1 MELKFMQDKNIASSG
16 ASDVIIVGAGP
27 TGLMA
32 ALLLHQS
39 GIQIR
44 IFDKNEQQAHESR
57 AFILQAR
64 SLELFLN
71 LGIVDQFIEHGMI
84 TPGMQIYV
92 NGRKAAQANLTDIG
106 ATDSPYA
113 FVLTLPQSKIEAL
126 LIAELEKR
134 GVTVEHNME
143 VMAFAQDDDGVVVT
157 IQNQQGSDEHFHA
170 AYLLGAD
177 GAHSVI
183 RSGLGLTFEGS
194 AYPQNFM
201 LADCSID
208 WPLEY
213 SYAKIFLRGNTL
225 GVYLPLNGKTLGRV
239 LAINPKT
246 QKDTDA
252 SANQATTAE
261 PLALAE
267 IEKVFQ
273 EASGLPVKLSN
284 SIWTTRYRI
293 HHRGANKYS
302 EGRVFVAGDAAH
314 IHSPAGGQGMNTG
327 LQDAANLAW
336 KLALRI
342 KNHGGKNL
350 LATYNDERWPIGQN
364 LLKFTDNLFGKLSRQ
379 TRFAI
384 MLRNFFVPIVMSI
397 VTRIP
402 RCRYNLFRF
411 VSELGIRYHENIF
424 LQDNI
429 SQSGN
434 HPPKR
439 LRPGYRAPNA
449 SYKRNHDIFGL
460 IQGYQFH
467 LLVLSRQ
474 SLSKEEIDVVINDLE
489 TLPTSLGLP
498 LNTHFISHS
507 VSGEN
512 KNILQAETN
521 DVFEKYGISDKYPF
535 GLFLIRPD
543 GYIAYRADTL
553 NISKLKKYCELF
565 SS

>member
-1 MELKFMQDKNIASSG
+1 MHDKDIASTG

-44 IFDKNEQQAHESR
+44 ILDKSSHQAHESR

-64 SLELFLN
+64 SLELLLN
-71 LGIVDQFIEHGMI
+71 LGIVDEFIAHGMI

-113 FVLTLPQSKIEAL
+113 FVLTIPQSKIEAL

-134 GVTVEHNME
+134 GITVENNTE
-143 VMAFAQDDDGVVVT
+143 VIAFAQDDDGVVVT
-157 IQNQQGSDEHFHA
+157 TRNPEGSEDHLHA

-183 RSGLGLTFEGS
+183 RPGLGLTFEGG

-225 GVYLPLNGKTLGRV
+225 AVYLPLQGKTLGRI
-239 LAINPKT
+239 LAINPEIK
-246 QKDTDA
+246 KDTDA
-252 SANQATTAE
+252 AANQATTAE
-261 PLALAE
+261 PLDLAE
-267 IEKVFQ
+267 IERVLQ

-293 HHRGANKYS
+293 HHRGVNKYS

-327 LQDAANLAW
+327 LQDAANIAW
-336 KLALRI
+336 KLALCV

-350 LATYNDERWPIGQN
+350 LDTYNDERWPIGQK
-364 LLKFTDNLFGKLSRQ
+364 LLKFTDNVFGKVSLQSG
-379 TRFAI
+379 FAV
-384 MLRNFFVPIVMSI
+384 MLRNFFVPIVMKI

-402 RCRYNLFRF
+402 RCRYSLFRF
-411 VSELGIRYHENIF
+411 ISELGIRYHENTF
-424 LQDNI
+424 LQDDI

-434 HPPKR
+434 RPPKR
-439 LRPGYRAPNA
+439 LSPGHRAPNA
-449 SYKRNHDIFGL
+449 TYKRNQDIFSL

-467 LLVLSRQ
+467 LLVLSRK
-474 SLSKEEIDVVINDLE
+474 SLSKEEINMVARDL
-489 TLPTSLGLP
+489 TALPNSLGLP
-498 LNTHFISHS
+498 LNTHFITHS
-507 VSGEN
+507 VAGEN
-512 KNILQAETN
+512 ENILQAETN
-521 DVFEKYGISDKYPF
+521 DVFNKYGISDKYPS

-543 GYIAYRADTL
+543 GYIGFRSDTL
-553 NISKLKKYCELF
+553 NFSKFKKYCELF
-565 SS
+565 AS

>member
-1 MELKFMQDKNIASSG
+1 MHGNDIASSA

-32 ALLLHQS
+32 ALLLHHS

-44 IFDKNEQQAHESR
+44 VLDKSAQQAHESR
-57 AFILQAR
+57 AFMLQAR
-64 SLELFLN
+64 SLELLLN
-71 LGIVDQFIEHGMI
+71 LGIADQFIEHGMI

-92 NGRKAAQANLTDIG
+92 NGHKAAQANLTDIG
-106 ATDSPYA
+106 ATDSPFA
-113 FVLTLPQSKIEAL
+113 FVLTIPQSKIEAL
-126 LIAELEKR
+126 LITELEKR
-134 GVTVEHNME
+134 GVTVEHKME
-143 VMAFAQDDDGVVVT
+143 VMAFSQDDDGVVVT
-157 IQNQQGSDEHFHA
+157 ARNEEGSEEYLHA

-183 RSGLGLTFEGS
+183 RNGLGLTFEGN

-225 GVYLPLNGKTLGRV
+225 GIYLPLNGKTLGRV
-239 LAINPKT
+239 LAINPQIK
-246 QKDTDA
+246 KDMDA
-252 SANQATTAE
+252 AANQATTAE
-261 PLALAE
+261 PLDLAE

-273 EASGLPVKLSN
+273 EATGLPVKLSN

-293 HHRGANKYS
+293 HHRGVNNYG

-314 IHSPAGGQGMNTG
+314 IHSPAAGQGMNTG

-342 KNHGGKNL
+342 KNHGGNNL
-350 LATYNDERWPIGQN
+350 LATYNEERFPIGQK
-364 LLKFTDNLFGKLSRQ
+364 LLKFTDNIFGKISRQ
-379 TRFAI
+379 SRVAVI
-384 MLRNFFVPIVMSI
+384 LRNFFVPIVMKI
-397 VTRIP
+397 VTHIP

-434 HPPKR
+434 KPPKR

-467 LLVLSRQ
+467 LLVLSRR
-474 SLSKEEIDVVINDLE
+474 SLNNEEIDVISNDLA

-512 KNILQAETN
+512 GNILQAQTN
-521 DVFEKYGISDKYPF
+521 DVFEKYGVTDKYPC

-553 NISKLKKYCELF
+553 NITKLKKYCELF